1 MHLYIYGKQSIEN
14 KLYFFSGNWGD
25 KNYKKGTS
33 LLDSKKIISI
43 KPKSLK
49 NFIFII
55 IGTSSLYFRF
65 LWSHLSQWKH
75 EEAVILWISLTKSF
89 FDSPF
94 SNVSSPGVPN
104 PNLSILLSK
113 ILILFDSF
121 IISSIVLSTIQGI
134 AIYYCLKSSDKNFNF
149 ILVLFLCFSS
159 YFVFVTS
166 TIALHMIVLIFN
178 ALFLKIVFEYCF
190 SKKYYLGSYF
200 PIVTILPVSIYLG
213 GFSNTL
219 IYFLIF
225 IGVLI
230 FNIRNLK
237 MNFSNKFH
245 FGFGTVLVV
254 SILYLTWYKYFMNI
268 DFDSLKVQ
276 NSGTQLF
283 PYSRIRDYIF
293 LGYQNTKIFPS
304 FFLNV
309 FSDTTYIYWPFQY
322 SDKFSLLS
330 TRITES
336 FLIYHKVFNIIS
348 LILIFSG
355 LVIRFSKFKTI
366 VNTEILLKTIFTF
379 LLIYIYT
386 VLTPLLGQGRSF
398 LDFDIGSLMV
408 YSSTYILYIY
418 LWVSSFFIF
427 RPNKL
432 FFSSFVLFV
441 SSFFLLNIFATN
453 NLQNEFNNGISVG
466 HSVADEPIIH
476 KEEVV
481 DFLANYVDDDISIYY
496 GLIEFEYEWSNY
508 FNEINYSSNYYQYI
522 YSIGR
527 EFDYLLKRKYSVD
540 NLQEGILN
548 RNPENTQFYLSYSY
562 DDLPKDIYQNFTHFQ
577 FGNYIV
583 TVNLDF

>member
-254 SILYLTWYKYFMNI
+254 SILYLTWYKYFINI
-268 DFDSLKVQ
+268 DFDSLKIQ

-348 LILIFSG
+348 SILIFSG

-432 FFSSFVLFV
+432 FLSSFVLFV

-453 NLQNEFNNGISVG
+453 NLQNEFNNGVSVG